1 MFSLLGPSVPTERRC
16 CGVGDNFCAIHNKI
30 EISFLYGHAKS
41 HMVLTGRGEQIIS
54 GVTSMLWSMF
64 LLQKLSEVL
73 ADVLTAGPLTHTMTV
88 QGVGPSTFFM

>member
-16 CGVGDNFCAIHNKI
+16 CGVGDNSCMFHNKI
-30 EISFLYGHAKS
+30 DFRLLYGHIES
-41 HMVLTGRGEQIIS
+41 HMVLTGRGEQTS
-54 GVTSMLWSMF
+54 VTSMSWSMF

-73 ADVLTAGPLTHTMTV
+73 ADVLTAGPLTHTVTI